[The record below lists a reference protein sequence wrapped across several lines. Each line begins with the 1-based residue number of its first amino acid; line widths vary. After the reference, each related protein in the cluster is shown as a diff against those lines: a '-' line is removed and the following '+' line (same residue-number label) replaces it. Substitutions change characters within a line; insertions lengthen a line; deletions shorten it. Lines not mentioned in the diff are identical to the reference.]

1 MKMKKY
7 LTFLLGVICT
17 MSLTADSVQQKKI
30 MAGFFETDITPAVGM
45 ERPGN
50 YFKVFIQE
58 IREPLKA
65 RASFITD
72 GKMKLAMVGLDII
85 GIPKEISEPVKE
97 AFPDMTV
104 VLSPS
109 HAHNAGPARSFKTP
123 EYLSALAKQLYEK
136 ETIQGNQDYVR
147 QVVLQVISA
156 IKMAVIRAEEV
167 NLSFGRGNVE
177 GVSFNRGFKMKN
189 GHRATHP
196 GKGNPDIVEP
206 FEPIDTEVGT
216 VGFWRKSDNSFLG
229 CLVTFNCHATCAPVG
244 GVNAD
249 WPGQMVKTIRAVMGE
264 NSGVTY
270 IYGCAGD
277 VTQIDNQSLSPMESG
292 PESARLIGVSVGAEA
307 LKILMK
313 AKRGDISTLKVIEDQ
328 MTLERRKP
336 SEKSLKEALKTV
348 KLWKRDAAFHF
359 AKSRL
364 ILGETIVHNPK
375 LEVRVQ
381 AIQIGP
387 LVILTFPGELFSIIG
402 LRIKQQSKFPFTWV
416 SSMVYSIGY
425 IPSSKA
431 LDPKTGGGYETRLGA
446 STCLPGTDD
455 KMVAKGLELIGKLKP
470 DPVPVGPQIK
480 PVTTIW
486 EYGNNLPEM
495 E

>member
-1 MKMKKY
+1 MKKC
-7 LTFLLGVICT
+7 LALLLGAIGSV
-17 MSLTADSVQQKKI
+17 SLSADPVQPKKI
-30 MAGFFETDITPAVGM
+30 LAGFYESDITPAVGM

-50 YFKVFIQE
+50 YFKVFIRE

-65 RASFITD
+65 RAAFITD

-85 GIPKEISEPVKE
+85 GIPADISEPVKA

-109 HAHNAGPARSFKTP
+109 HAHNAGPARGVKTP
-123 EYLSALAKQLYEK
+123 EYFSPLAKQLYEN
-136 ETIQGNQDYVR
+136 EMIRGNPDYIR
-147 QVVLQVISA
+147 QVIVQVISA
-156 IKMAVIRAEEV
+156 IKMAELRAEEV
-167 NLSFGRGNVE
+167 KLSFGRGNVE

-206 FEPIDTEVGT
+206 FEPIDTEVGA
-216 VGFWRKSDNSFLG
+216 VGFWRKSDESFLG
-229 CLVTFNCHATCAPVG
+229 CLVTFNCHGTCASSG

-249 WPGQMVKTIRAVMGE
+249 WPGQMVKTIRAVMGAD
-264 NSGVTY
+264 SGVTY

-277 VTQIDNQSLSPMESG
+277 ITQINNQSLSPMEAG
-292 PESARLIGVSVGAEA
+292 PESARQVGVSVGAEA

-313 AKRGDISTLKVIEDQ
+313 AKRGDISTLKVIEDR
-328 MTLERRKP
+328 MLLDRRKP
-336 SEKSLKEALKTV
+336 SEKSLQEALATV
-348 KLWKRDAAFHF
+348 KQWKRDTAFNF

-364 ILGETIVHNPK
+364 VLGETIARNPK
-375 LEVRVQ
+375 LDVKVQ

-425 IPSSKA
+425 IPSTKA
-431 LDPKTGGGYETRLGA
+431 LDPKTGGGYETRLEA

-455 KMVAKGLELIGKLKP
+455 KMVEKGLELIGKLKP
-470 DPVPVGPQIK
+470 DPVPTGPLIK
-480 PVTTIW
+480 PVTKIW